1 MSIIFCIIPASSFLS
16 DIRLKYLPSKI
27 KYLPFKI
34 KYLPSKIKY
43 LPSKIKF
50 FETVEIKLDSDIQ
63 LEY

>member
-16 DIRLKYLPSKI
+16 DIRL
-27 KYLPFKI
+27 